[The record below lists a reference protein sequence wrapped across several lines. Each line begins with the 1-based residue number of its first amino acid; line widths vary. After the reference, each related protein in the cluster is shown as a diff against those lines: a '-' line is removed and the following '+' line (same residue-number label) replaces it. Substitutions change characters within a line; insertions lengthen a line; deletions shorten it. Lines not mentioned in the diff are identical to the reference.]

1 MRRTTEKNVQNMSEL
16 FDRCFLHDG
25 HIGSGSSFFT
35 FDDDDDDEEEAALFP
50 AGVDSVDW
58 EVPPEEE

>member
-1 MRRTTEKNVQNMSEL
+1 VRRTEKNAQNMSEL

-35 FDDDDDDEEEAALFP
+35 FDDDDDEAEAVLFP
-50 AGVDSVDW
+50 ASVDSVDW

>member
-1 MRRTTEKNVQNMSEL
+1 MHVLQVTWAQGFIKNMIEL

-35 FDDDDDDEEEAALFP
+35 FDSD
-50 AGVDSVDW
+50 VDSVDW
-58 EVPPEEE
+58 EVPPEE

>member
-1 MRRTTEKNVQNMSEL
+1 MSEL

-35 FDDDDDDEEEAALFP
+35 FDDDNDDEAEAALFP

-58 EVPPEEE
+58 EVPPEEEE

>member
-1 MRRTTEKNVQNMSEL
+1 MRRAEKDVQNMSEL

-35 FDDDDDDEEEAALFP
+35 FDDDDDEAEAVLFP
-50 AGVDSVDW
+50 ASVDSADW
-58 EVPPEEE
+58 EVPPPEEE